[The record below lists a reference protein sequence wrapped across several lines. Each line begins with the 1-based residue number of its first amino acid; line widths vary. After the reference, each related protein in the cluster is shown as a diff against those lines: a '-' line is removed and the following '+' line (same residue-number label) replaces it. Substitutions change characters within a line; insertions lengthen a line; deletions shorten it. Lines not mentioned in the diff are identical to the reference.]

1 MKRIKFETVFLAAAV
16 VIFIASKRSALSSI
30 LLMLASAYM
39 IFDVLFK
46 YAKERNDAKRKSDET
61 DNSN

>member
-39 IFDVLFK
+39 IFDVVFK

>member
-16 VIFIASKRSALSSI
+16 VIFIAAKRSALSSI

-39 IFDVLFK
+39 IFDVVFE
-46 YAKERNDAKRKSDET
+46 YAKERNNAKRKSDET

>member
-1 MKRIKFETVFLAAAV
+1 MKRIKFETIFLAATV
-16 VIFIASKRSALSSI
+16 VIFIASKRSTISSV

-39 IFDVLFK
+39 IFDVVFK

>member
-39 IFDVLFK
+39 IFDVIFK